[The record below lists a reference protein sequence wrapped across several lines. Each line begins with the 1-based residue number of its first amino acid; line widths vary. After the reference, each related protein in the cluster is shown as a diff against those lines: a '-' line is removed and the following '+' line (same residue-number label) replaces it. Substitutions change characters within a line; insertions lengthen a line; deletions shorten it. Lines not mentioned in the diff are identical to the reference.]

1 MTDIRVFQKSDTA
14 RVVTTMAAA
23 FQNDALYRYFIPEDA
38 ARESFLEKF
47 MAFRLRY
54 GLKYGTVLVAGGG
67 AGVAIFLAPGHQM
80 GPKEL
85 LLALLSREP

>member
-14 RVVTTMAAA
+14 RGVTTMAAA

-47 MAFRLRY
+47 MAFRLR
-54 GLKYGTVLVAGGG
+54 
-67 AGVAIFLAPGHQM
+67 
-80 GPKEL
+80 
-85 LLALLSREP
+85 